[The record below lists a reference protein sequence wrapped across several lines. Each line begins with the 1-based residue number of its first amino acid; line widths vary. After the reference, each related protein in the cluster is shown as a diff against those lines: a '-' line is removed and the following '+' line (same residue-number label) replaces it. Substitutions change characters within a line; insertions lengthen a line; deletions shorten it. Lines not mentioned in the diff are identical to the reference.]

1 MGVFGQGLVI
11 NDSCAI
17 VRCGNVGEADPPPR
31 RAHWDL
37 LHFELLGGADS
48 ASHLL
53 PGERLTEDEVEKL
66 MAGQED
72 SNGCINYEGGLG
84 GARAWGCRGAGLPAV
99 AAWG

>member
-1 MGVFGQGLVI
+1 MDGQTRHPEGL
-11 NDSCAI
+11 SGA
-17 VRCGNVGEADPPPR
+17 
-31 RAHWDL
+31 L
-37 LHFELLGGADS
+37 LRFELPGGADS

-84 GARAWGCRGAGLPAV
+84 GAGPGGEGGLGGAGPGGARRLGSRPT
-99 AAWG
+99 AA